1 MIKGKLLENIR
12 RTVLSNGLGSSDD
25 LGKIS
30 LKSVEV
36 ATALLFADVIM
47 MLIKKDSDLDFFT
60 KSYNDISIDYDHY
73 TKQYTSQIPIK
84 ILQLPNNNGV
94 VAIKGIGSNRLF
106 YRSSYNNIDLFEDMD
121 ENNHYDRNLFV
132 MEGLDKVRY
141 TNFSYEAHN
150 VRKVMMK
157 LIPDFMEYS
166 YDEEVPLPS
175 GRTVEFTNIVAKQL
189 FQSNKLKDTSA
200 DGI

>member
-60 KSYNDISIDYDHY
+60 KSYNDVTIDYDHD
-73 TKQYTSQIPIK
+73 TKQYTSNLPCRII
-84 ILQLPNNNGV
+84 QLPNNNGV
-94 VAIKGIGSNRLF
+94 VTIKGIGTNRTFLK
-106 YRSSYNNIDLFEDMD
+106 SSYSNIDLFTDMG
-121 ENNHYDRNLFV
+121 EANHYDKTLFV
-132 MEGLDKVRY
+132 LEGHDKVRY
-141 TNFSYEAHN
+141 TNFSYAAHN
-150 VRKVMMK
+150 TRKVMMK
-157 LIPDFMEYS
+157 LIPDFMEYTM
-166 YDEEVPLPS
+166 DEEVPLPS
-175 GRTVEFTNIVAKQL
+175 GRTVEFTNIIAKQL

-200 DGI
+200 DGV